1 MKDQLIEQCLL
12 ILSREDVKKEM
23 KELFKPII
31 SLIVQEIYPYIYLS
45 LIFVIISFLL
55 ILGIFYLLL
64 RNNLKT
70 LNLNNIFLLLSLI
83 LLSLSEYIFFFFK
96 NN

>member
-1 MKDQLIEQCLL
+1 MKEQFIEQCLL
-12 ILSREDVKKEM
+12 ILSRDDVKKEL
-23 KELFKPII
+23 KELFKPLI

-64 RNNLKT
+64 R
-70 LNLNNIFLLLSLI
+70 S
-83 LLSLSEYIFFFFK
+83 SFK
-96 NN
+96 NLYLK